1 MSQWKVN
8 ILTSIVT
15 LLICVI
21 IFIIWVS
28 SGSFKPAWEISK
40 KELSTITIAQNYY
53 SDNNYVKIPVTDSDF
68 GIKCGSVEIRLGD
81 EIDPNDYIIKERVVE
96 DGIVRYYLQAQS
108 KRYELI
114 AVGVDGTYK
123 VHKIRTTNIGVSG
136 LRGQTISQDFKD
148 VNSLFNDSL
157 KNKSKVKLYNT
168 SETRL
173 MQMQFRSGILCEIS
187 LEYIG

>member
-8 ILTSIVT
+8 ILTSIIT